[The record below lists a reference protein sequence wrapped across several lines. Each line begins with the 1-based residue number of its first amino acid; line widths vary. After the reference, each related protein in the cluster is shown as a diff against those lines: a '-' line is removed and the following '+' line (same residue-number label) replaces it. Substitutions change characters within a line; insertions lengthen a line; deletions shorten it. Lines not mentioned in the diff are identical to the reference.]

1 MHSNS
6 ITEISSKQIDK
17 INRVYQRHL
26 PYLDA
31 SYHKQAC
38 IIKDYYAAIV
48 YERMKNYKEA
58 IRLYKESFEADSLK
72 QIIKSMLRVILIKF
86 KQV

>member
-1 MHSNS
+1 
-6 ITEISSKQIDK
+6 
-17 INRVYQRHL
+17 
-26 PYLDA
+26 
-31 SYHKQAC
+31 
-38 IIKDYYAAIV
+38 
-48 YERMKNYKEA
+48 MKNYKEA